1 MGHDDQHASVSS
13 GCNTT
18 APSTARA
25 QAQVARRNNDNDD
38 DDRVLA
44 DRRRPAP
51 ALGEASVAAAAPS
64 PIPITRSL
72 RRSSRRIPSETYST
86 HQRDA
91 PAPVSATVAAAA
103 AAAGRH
109 DPESS
114 SPNHPGPL
122 ASTSISSS
130 FVSPSSFESP
140 RHPWHDAKYRDT
152 IERAQNKGDPAS
164 WGVLHAAMLASSGAS
179 VGPAG
184 TSGGPPLPGFGDPP
198 SAADSGERERTF
210 GHSRSKTRSRSKS
223 GNLTVAKKAS
233 QSSLFWLSSAFNR
246 HDTSLSSAAERQAD
260 VLTEEPHSYAQVRPD
275 HDHEDGGRYPTN
287 TSTSASSQLARPR
300 PHEEPASQA
309 QDSDTDEDAHDRPRG
324 QTRTRTRLRRSRS
337 SVHSLSSAS
346 TSSELHES
354 FMKRLYSRVLPLSD
368 LQKNIIK
375 CVLAYFIAELFTF
388 VPFLTELLGS
398 PWDVDGPVRNAH
410 VISTVAVY
418 FYPARTIGSMFE
430 ADCFM
435 VLGAMYATF
444 LCCGS
449 MAMSVWLDRLGHEQ
463 LAHAVVLILWL
474 GGGYTVLAYAKTS
487 VNKKPSFTTACS
499 MVSLIA
505 SVIITKEG
513 AFHIGRF
520 QSQAILQML
529 VSVCARIHPTRLV
542 TYIEMLRLMQ
552 LIVVCGSGISN
563 AVCFLLWPMS
573 ATSRLQS
580 DLNKTLASFST
591 LLDMLTKTFL
601 LDDDITTRPAALV
614 RAVDQHQAS
623 FTMLKSSLAQAK
635 FETFDARMSATT
647 SSYDEVVRIMTRL
660 AQGLTGMRAGCT
672 LQYDL
677 IKARADGILQFGK
690 DKAEARAPETDDA
703 KGLMEELVVF
713 EKFKE
718 RVGPSLETLS
728 SVSRSALSLLRTSF
742 VQTKAGSA
750 TRETIRSD
758 DPETGAHLLSADNL
772 LELKQELVSS
782 LILFKREHSR
792 AIKILYR
799 SLPAQTIYGPGEL
812 EKQQAEET
820 PLIRKRTKE
829 EEEGPNES
837 LFRVYH
843 YCFNVEEWAKELSR
857 LIEVFVEIRTTEE
870 EVERKAIERRRRWGP
885 FAGIA
890 AFSSKVETS
899 TRSRL
904 NQRERRSKAAEG
916 TSSRSSRW
924 YYWLTTLS
932 SDPGNGPFPVIV
944 DGALSSHQF
953 PSSQLS
959 GFGAF
964 KQQLWIIGYRLRQP
978 SVKFAI
984 KTGAG
989 AALLASAAFISQLRP
1004 VWIRW
1009 RGEWALISYMVI
1021 MAPVV
1026 GGTNLLAFGRVLGT
1040 LAGGVLA
1047 VLCYDSFPEN
1057 AIALPLL
1064 GALVSV
1070 PCFYVIVT
1078 RPQFGPSSRFVLL
1091 TFNLTCLYAFNLRE
1105 ADTHPASIA
1114 FHRTVAVSFGVV
1126 YGLIANTFVWPF
1138 EARRELRKGLS
1149 EFFLN
1154 SAYLYERIVRTYSH
1168 PPPALIAR
1176 ANHSHSRPTSDGI
1189 IDERTSLISTDAQGQ
1204 LKMNEHE
1211 FVAMEVHLQLS
1222 LIKLQGLLSATSHE
1236 PRLKGPFPI
1245 ASYHTILSSC
1255 QTILDLLTSIQHVT
1269 NREAWFTTV
1278 RRDFVIPANPE
1289 RREMVGNVLLYFSL
1303 LASALTLKTPM
1314 PAFLPPAKEA
1324 REQLVRRLRSLPVVK
1339 RRLVRGGS
1347 EGLLYLGYALT
1358 MKDVIAQLDLLGA
1371 TFQSLFGI
1379 IGGATSTASFEALF
1393 ADEIAD
1399 SMSSG
1404 CEDSSEESL

>member
-1 MGHDDQHASVSS
+1 MSQGQDTQQVSTGSTRIAESAASTPAQPAPRHDLAD
-13 GCNTT
+13 
-18 APSTARA
+18 
-25 QAQVARRNNDNDD
+25 DD

-44 DRRRPAP
+44 NDGQSRPDLG
-51 ALGEASVAAAAPS
+51 LGEPSRAATSPS

-72 RRSSRRIPSETYST
+72 RRSSRRIPSATYATPPRDPST
-86 HQRDA
+86 
-91 PAPVSATVAAAA
+91 AARAQD
-103 AAAGRH
+103 G
-109 DPESS
+109 PIES
-114 SPNHPGPL
+114 SPNGRGRSHSHSPSHEPR

-130 FVSPSSFESP
+130 FISPSSFESP

-152 IERAQNKGDPAS
+152 IERAQNKGDPSS
-164 WGVLHAAMLASSGAS
+164 WGVLHAAMVTSGYGAGPAS
-179 VGPAG
+179 AG
-184 TSGGPPLPGFGDPP
+184 TSGVPPL
-198 SAADSGERERTF
+198 SAARDSASGERDRT
-210 GHSRSKTRSRSKS
+210 SARSQSKSRSKS
-223 GNLTVAKKAS
+223 KSSRQNIVKTAS
-233 QSSLFWLSSAFNR
+233 QSNLPWLSSAFCR
-246 HDTSLSSAAERQAD
+246 HDTSLSSAAERDAA
-260 VLTEEPHSYAQVRPD
+260 VLTEEPYSYAQVRPD
-275 HDHEDGGRYPTN
+275 HDEHGDEQGLEPTPKN
-287 TSTSASSQLARPR
+287 ESALRSSPR
-300 PHEEPASQA
+300 REPRRHDHPASRDEA
-309 QDSDTDEDAHDRPRG
+309 SDTDCDGVDRPRG
-324 QTRTRTRLRRSRS
+324 RSRRRWRRSRS
-337 SVHSLSSAS
+337 PVHSSSSSS
-346 TSSELHES
+346 TTSEHHGT
-354 FMKRLYSRVLPLSD
+354 FIKRDYSKLLPLST

-388 VPFLTELLGS
+388 VPILTEWLGS

-410 VISTVAVY
+410 VVATVAVY

-435 VLGAMYATF
+435 FLGAMYATF

-449 MAMSVWLDRLGHEQ
+449 MAMSVWLASLGHEQ
-463 LAHAVVLILWL
+463 LAHAVVLIFWL
-474 GGGYTVLAYAKTS
+474 GGGYTILAYAKTS
-487 VNKKPSFTTACS
+487 VNKPSFTTACS
-499 MVSLIA
+499 MVSLIT

-520 QSQAILQML
+520 QSQAILQVL
-529 VSVCARIHPTRLV
+529 
-542 TYIEMLRLMQ
+542 
-552 LIVVCGSGISN
+552 LIVACGSGISN

-573 ATSRLQS
+573 ATSKLQG

-601 LDDDITTRPAALV
+601 LDDDITTRPVDLV

-623 FTMLKSSLAQAK
+623 FTTLKSSVAQAK

-647 SSYDEVVRIMTRL
+647 ASYDEVVRIMTRL

-677 IKARADGILQFGK
+677 IKARADGILVFGK
-690 DKAEARAPETDDA
+690 DAPEASIPKTEEA

-718 RVGPSLETLS
+718 RVRPSLETLS
-728 SVSRSALSLLRTSF
+728 SLSCSALSLLRTSF

-750 TRETIRSD
+750 TRKAIRSD
-758 DPETGAHLLSADNL
+758 DPETGAHLLSADDL
-772 LELKQELVSS
+772 LALKQELDSS
-782 LILFKREHSR
+782 LVLFKREHSR

-812 EKQQAEET
+812 QKQQDEET
-820 PLIRKRTKE
+820 PFTRESLGE
-829 EEEGPNES
+829 PENDGEEGPNES

-843 YCFNVEEWAKELSR
+843 YCFNVEEWAKELSQ

-870 EVERKAIERRRRWGP
+870 IVERKAIDRRRRWGP
-885 FAGIA
+885 LAGVA
-890 AFSSKVETS
+890 AFLSKVETS
-899 TRSRL
+899 TRSRPS
-904 NQRERRSKAAEG
+904 RRGRRSEVAES
-916 TSSRSSRW
+916 TSSRSRRW
-924 YYWLTTLS
+924 YSWLATLP

-953 PSSQLS
+953 PSSQLTR
-959 GFGAF
+959 FGAF
-964 KQQLWIIGYRLRQP
+964 KQHLWIIGYRLRQP

-989 AALLASAAFISQLRP
+989 AALLASAAFVPQLRP

-1026 GGTNLLAFGRVLGT
+1026 GGTNFLAFGRVLGT

-1047 VLCYDSFPEN
+1047 VLCYISFPEN
-1057 AIALPLL
+1057 PIALPLL

-1114 FHRTVAVSFGVV
+1114 FHRTVAVSVGVV
-1126 YGLIANTFVWPF
+1126 YALIVNTYIWPF

-1149 EFFLN
+1149 DFFLN
-1154 SAYLYERIVRTYSH
+1154 SAYLYERIVRTYSV
-1168 PPPALIAR
+1168 PPPALTAR
-1176 ANHSHSRPTSDGI
+1176 ANHSHLHPISDGTV
-1189 IDERTSLISTDAQGQ
+1189 DERTSLISTDAQEQ
-1204 LKMNEHE
+1204 LEVNEDE

-1245 ASYHTILSSC
+1245 APYQTILSSC
-1255 QTILDLLTSIQHVT
+1255 QTILDLLTSIQQVT

-1303 LASALTLKTPM
+1303 LASASTLKTPM
-1314 PAFLPPAKEA
+1314 PPFLPPAKEA
-1324 REQLVRRLRSLPVVK
+1324 REQLVKRLRTLPVVK

-1393 ADEIAD
+1393 TDEPVD
-1399 SMSSG
+1399 SESTG
-1404 CEDSSEESL
+1404 RDDSSDEETPNPV

>member
-1 MGHDDQHASVSS
+1 MSLGQDTQQVATGSTRIAASAANTPAQAAPRRDLADDDSEANDDRGVLAHGGQSRP
-13 GCNTT
+13 GLGLGD
-18 APSTARA
+18 PSTAA
-25 QAQVARRNNDNDD
+25 T
-38 DDRVLA
+38 
-44 DRRRPAP
+44 
-51 ALGEASVAAAAPS
+51 SPS

-72 RRSSRRIPSETYST
+72 RRSSRRIPSATHAT
-86 HQRDA
+86 HQRDT
-91 PAPVSATVAAAA
+91 STAARAQ
-103 AAAGRH
+103 
-109 DPESS
+109 D
-114 SPNHPGPL
+114 GPL
-122 ASTSISSS
+122 ESYSPSREPHASTSISSS
-130 FVSPSSFESP
+130 FISPSSFESA

-152 IERAQNKGDPAS
+152 IERAQNKGDPSS
-164 WGVLHAAMLASSGAS
+164 WGVLHAAMATSGYGGGPA
-179 VGPAG
+179 PAG
-184 TSGGPPLPGFGDPP
+184 TSGGPPEPPLP
-198 SAADSGERERTF
+198 AARESTLGERDRT
-210 GHSRSKTRSRSKS
+210 SARSQSNSRSRSKS
-223 GNLTVAKKAS
+223 SRQNVVKTAS
-233 QSSLFWLSSAFNR
+233 QSSLVWLSSAFSR
-246 HDTSLSSAAERQAD
+246 HDTSLSSAAERDAV

-275 HDHEDGGRYPTN
+275 HDEHGNGQDPDPTPK
-287 TSTSASSQLARPR
+287 SESALLSSPR
-300 PHEEPASQA
+300 REPRRQDHPASQDE
-309 QDSDTDEDAHDRPRG
+309 DSDTDYDGPDRDRPRG
-324 QTRTRTRLRRSRS
+324 RSRRRLRRSRS
-337 SVHSLSSAS
+337 AVHSSSSSS
-346 TSSELHES
+346 TTSEHHEN
-354 FMKRLYSRVLPLSD
+354 FIKRVYSKLLPLST
-368 LQKNIIK
+368 LQKNITK

-388 VPFLTELLGS
+388 VPFLTEWLGS

-410 VISTVAVY
+410 VVATVAVY

-435 VLGAMYATF
+435 FLGAMYATF

-449 MAMSVWLDRLGHEQ
+449 MAMSVWLDSLGHEQ
-463 LAHAVVLILWL
+463 LAHAVVLIFWL
-474 GGGYTVLAYAKTS
+474 GGGYTILAYAKTS

-499 MVSLIA
+499 MVSLIT

-520 QSQAILQML
+520 QSQAILQVL
-529 VSVCARIHPTRLV
+529 
-542 TYIEMLRLMQ
+542 
-552 LIVVCGSGISN
+552 LIVACGSGISN

-573 ATSRLQS
+573 ATSKLQG

-601 LDDDITTRPAALV
+601 LDDDITTRPVDLV

-623 FTMLKSSLAQAK
+623 FTTLKSSLAQAK

-647 SSYDEVVRIMTRL
+647 ASYDEVVRIMTRL

-677 IKARADGILQFGK
+677 IKARADGILVFGK
-690 DKAEARAPETDDA
+690 DTREASSPEAEEA

-718 RVGPSLETLS
+718 RVGPSLKTLS
-728 SVSRSALSLLRTSF
+728 SLSRSALSLLRTSF

-750 TRETIRSD
+750 TREAIRSD
-758 DPETGAHLLSADNL
+758 DPETGAHLLSADDL
-772 LELKQELVSS
+772 LALKQELDSS
-782 LILFKREHSR
+782 LVLFEREHSR

-812 EKQQAEET
+812 QKQQDEET
-820 PLIRKRTKE
+820 PFIRERVGGPE
-829 EEEGPNES
+829 NDEEEGPNES

-843 YCFNVEEWAKELSR
+843 YCFNVEEWAKELSQ
-857 LIEVFVEIRTTEE
+857 LIEIFVEIRTTEE
-870 EVERKAIERRRRWGP
+870 IVERKAIERRRRWGP
-885 FAGIA
+885 LAGVA
-890 AFSSKVETS
+890 ACLSKVETS
-899 TRSRL
+899 TRSRPK
-904 NQRERRSKAAEG
+904 RRGRRSEVAES
-916 TSSRSSRW
+916 TSSRSRRW
-924 YYWLTTLS
+924 YSWLATL

-959 GFGAF
+959 RFGAF
-964 KQQLWIIGYRLRQP
+964 KQRLWIIGYRLRQP

-989 AALLASAAFISQLRP
+989 AALLASAAFVPQLRP

-1026 GGTNLLAFGRVLGT
+1026 GGTNFLAFGRVLGT

-1047 VLCYDSFPEN
+1047 VLCYVSFPEN

-1105 ADTHPASIA
+1105 ADTHPGSIA
-1114 FHRTVAVSFGVV
+1114 FHRTVAVSVGVV
-1126 YGLIANTFVWPF
+1126 YALIVNTYVWPF

-1149 EFFLN
+1149 DFFLN
-1154 SAYLYERIVRTYSH
+1154 SAYLYERIVRTYSV
-1168 PPPALIAR
+1168 PPPALTAR
-1176 ANHSHSRPTSDGI
+1176 ANHSHLHPISDGTV
-1189 IDERTSLISTDAQGQ
+1189 DERTSLISTDAQEQ
-1204 LKMNEHE
+1204 LEVNENE

-1245 ASYHTILSSC
+1245 APYQTILSSC
-1255 QTILDLLTSIQHVT
+1255 QTILDLLTSIQQVT

-1303 LASALTLKTPM
+1303 LASASTLKTPM
-1314 PAFLPPAKEA
+1314 PPFLPPAKEA
-1324 REQLVRRLRSLPVVK
+1324 REHLVKRLRSLPVVK

-1371 TFQSLFGI
+1371 TYQSLFGI

-1393 ADEIAD
+1393 TDEPVD
-1399 SMSSG
+1399 SESRRD
-1404 CEDSSEESL
+1404 DSSDEETPNPV